1 MCDVVKFT
9 YSLTRFGIYETGK
22 QALEKPGVV
31 MPFYQKVLLGGF
43 AGCVGGFVGTP
54 ADMVNVR

>member
-1 MCDVVKFT
+1 MCVQFT
-9 YSLTRFGIYETGK
+9 YSLTRFGIYESVK
-22 QALEKPGVV
+22 QKIDKPGVV
-31 MPFYQKVLLGGF
+31 MPFYKKVLLGGF